1 MRAQGAT
8 LPAVHAPVVH
18 PAQVAL
24 IADGRAA
31 EPPAAL
37 ARVKLG
43 PPEPV
48 TAPEVVRG
56 TTAPVRRVD
65 QESQRRRH
73 GPTGSVAQRADMRT
87 VLHAPGR
94 TTVARRDPVSI
105 VPVAR
110 ARTALQTVVAGLA
123 RMVRLSV
130 LAARARTAL
139 RTVLV
144 GLARTALRTVL
155 VGLARTALRTVLAG
169 PVQLAGS
176 GVTRVPTRVSS
187 VHAVPV
193 PSALRRAA
201 LVDRCRLPISGQ
213 SLSRTSGGRSP
224 SAWRRHRRRGSAS
237 NG

>member
-155 VGLARTALRTVLAG
+155 AG